1 MKEQYRMG
9 EKIQK
14 PPVVRALL
22 CGKPYLERMY
32 ELELFR
38 QVRGSEKTPKRIT
51 ASAVI
56 PRNKLSSSPGLCL
69 L

>member
-1 MKEQYRMG
+1 MG

-32 ELELFR
+32 ELGALKA
-38 QVRGSEKTPKRIT
+38 G
-51 ASAVI
+51 
-56 PRNKLSSSPGLCL
+56 
-69 L
+69 